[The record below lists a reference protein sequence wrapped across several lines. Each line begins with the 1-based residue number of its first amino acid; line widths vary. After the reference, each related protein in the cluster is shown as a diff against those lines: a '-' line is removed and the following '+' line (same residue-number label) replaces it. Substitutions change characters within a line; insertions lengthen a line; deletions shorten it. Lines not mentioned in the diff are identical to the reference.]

1 MKKILVT
8 GANGFVGQRLC
19 AFLAKRNYVVKAAVR
34 DDSIEVYESP
44 QVEKIIIG
52 ALENPGFLTESG
64 GAEIFSDVG
73 TVVHLASRVHMMHET
88 SQDPLAE
95 YRKVNV
101 EATRRLAQ
109 SAAKSGVRRFV
120 YLSSVKVNGEY
131 TVAEKKFNELDFPDP
146 QDAYGQSKWEAEQVL
161 HEIAKSTGLEVVII
175 RSPLVYGKGVKANFQ
190 KLVQL
195 IKSGWP
201 IPLGAV
207 KNSRSLIYVDNLVDA
222 ILVCM
227 HHERARNQT
236 YLVSDGDDVST
247 LELIHRLSKT
257 LHKPERLLPV
267 SPILLRWAGRLTGKQ
282 ASVER
287 LLSSLCVDNHK
298 ICSELTWQPP
308 YKMEEAFYLDFSDS
322 NAPA

>member
-19 AFLAKRNYVVKAAVR
+19 AFLAKREHDVKAAVR
-34 DDSIEVYESP
+34 DDGVEVYASS
-44 QVEKIIIG
+44 QVEKIVIG
-52 ALENPGFLTESG
+52 ALEHPGFLTES
-64 GAEIFSDVG
+64 ETIRIFSDVD
-73 TVVHLASRVHMMHET
+73 TVIHLASRVHMMHET

-101 EATRRLAQ
+101 EATKKLANA
-109 SAAKSGVRRFV
+109 AAKFGVRRFV
-120 YLSSVKVNGEY
+120 YLSSVKVNGEH
-131 TVAEKKFNELDFPDP
+131 TVAEQKFNELDFPSP
-146 QDAYGQSKWEAEQVL
+146 QDAYGKSKWEAEQIL

-207 KNSRSLIYVDNLVDA
+207 NNSRSLIYVDNLVEA
-222 ILVCM
+222 IFVCM

-247 LELIHRLSKT
+247 PELIRRLSKT
-257 LHKPERLLPV
+257 LHKPERLLPI
-267 SPILLRWAGRLTGKQ
+267 SPTVLRWAGRLTGKQ
-282 ASVER
+282 ASIER

-298 ICSELTWQPP
+298 ICSELNWQPP
-308 YKMEEAFYLDFSDS
+308 YKMEEAFHLDFSDS